1 MRQPEVGTRRIG
13 LPCAILAAALLVVLS
28 AYVWLGTF
36 TRYLTDD
43 YCTAATLNEHGLIE
57 AMRLHREAWSGRFAF
72 YAIKGMLES
81 IGPVT
86 ARAVPGLMTI
96 LLAVAA
102 AWAFRRVLGEGAG
115 RFALVAGLTV
125 AYANLDTAPS
135 RESRFGPFL
144 WETGAITYMLA
155 ALLIAVWIGILV
167 SRGSLAGRCVA
178 SFVLMLVAGG
188 LSETS
193 VASQGALT
201 AGVIVL
207 AVSIRERS
215 IVWIAMSGLGGTLS
229 ALSIMASA
237 PGNSLRME
245 TIGPRS
251 GILETAGRT
260 LQMGNAYLGSH
271 ILVEGA
277 PLVIVLVLGFVAGI
291 IFPRVRASAA
301 AGSAMIAF
309 ASYLASFAP
318 SAWILPAGPP
328 ARALY
333 VSNFF
338 LIALLFASFAAIGSK
353 VRSADQRHLERVAAA
368 ALLVLVVVP
377 IRSTVAVAH
386 WIPQERAAAR
396 KADAVDLFL
405 ATQRGRRIVLVSPW
419 AVASRFA
426 TKDPG
431 HWTNRCVSRF
441 YELDSLSV
449 VRH

>member
-13 LPCAILAAALLVVLS
+13 LPCAILAAALLVVIT
-28 AYVWLGTF
+28 AYAWLGTY

-43 YCTAATLNEHGLIE
+43 YCTAATLREHGLIE

-72 YAIKGMLES
+72 YAIKGVLES
-81 IGPVT
+81 IGPIT
-86 ARAVPGLMTI
+86 ARVVPGLMTI

-102 AWAFRRVLGEGAG
+102 AWTLRRLLGEGSG

-155 ALLIAVWIGILV
+155 VLLIAVWIGVLV

-178 SFVLMLVAGG
+178 SALLMLMAGG

-193 VASQGALT
+193 VASQGGLT
-201 AGVIVL
+201 AGVIVM
-207 AVSIRERS
+207 AMFIRERS
-215 IVWIAMSGLGGTLS
+215 MVWIAASGLGGTLT
-229 ALSIMASA
+229 ALAIMATA
-237 PGNSLRME
+237 PGNALRMA
-245 TIGPRS
+245 TLGARA
-251 GILETAGRT
+251 GILETAART
-260 LQMGNAYLGSH
+260 LKMAYAYLGSH

-277 PLVIVLVLGFVAGI
+277 PLVVVLVLGLVAGVF
-291 IFPRVRASAA
+291 FPRLRASAA
-301 AGSAMIAF
+301 AGGAMIAL
-309 ASYLASFAP
+309 ASYLASFVP
-318 SAWILPAGPP
+318 SAWILPGGPP

-333 VSNFF
+333 VANFF
-338 LIALLFASFAAIGSK
+338 LIALLFASFAAIGSRIRNGNPGR
-353 VRSADQRHLERVAAA
+353 VQRVLAAV
-368 ALLVLVVVP
+368 LMLLVVVP
-377 IRSTVAVAH
+377 IWSAVAVVRS
-386 WIPQERAAAR
+386 IPQERDAAR
-396 KADAVDLFL
+396 HADAVDRLL
-405 ATQRGRRIVLVSPW
+405 AAQRGRRMVLVSPW

-426 TKDPG
+426 TEDPN

-441 YELDSLSV
+441 YEMNSLSV